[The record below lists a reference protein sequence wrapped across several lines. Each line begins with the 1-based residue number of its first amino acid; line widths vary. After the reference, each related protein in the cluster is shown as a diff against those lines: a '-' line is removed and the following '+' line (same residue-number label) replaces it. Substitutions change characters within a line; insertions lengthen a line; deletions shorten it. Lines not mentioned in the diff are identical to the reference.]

1 MRKSFAYLFC
11 VLLTFAFVFSGT
23 ALAQDEFEGPGVE
36 LIGSGSCVFLQEAN
50 DGSFTQVRMPA
61 REIVQRQLGVGISE
75 SVIVGNCTTFPGAV
89 ERGTN
94 VPGSIADLP
103 APIQRSIEC
112 ANISARSECFNVQ
125 WSQKVLRNG
134 AVTVECIC
142 SEDPL

>member
-1 MRKSFAYLFC
+1 MTKPYFSLFYG
-11 VLLTFAFVFSGT
+11 LIALGLVFSGT
-23 ALAQDEFEGPGVE
+23 VLAQGDFEGPGVE

-61 REIVQRQLGVGISE
+61 REIVQRQLGVGVSE

-94 VPGSIADLP
+94 VPGSIVDLP
-103 APIQRSIEC
+103 EPIQLSIEC
-112 ANISARSECFNVQ
+112 ANISARSECFNIQ
-125 WSQKVLRNG
+125 WSQEVMRNG
-134 AVTVECIC
+134 AVKVECIC

>member
-1 MRKSFAYLFC
+1 MKKPVAILFFG
-11 VLLTFAFVFSGT
+11 VLLFLSFFSG
-23 ALAQDEFEGPGVE
+23 AVFAQDDFEGPGVE
-36 LIGSGSCVFLQEAN
+36 LIGSGSCVFLHEAK